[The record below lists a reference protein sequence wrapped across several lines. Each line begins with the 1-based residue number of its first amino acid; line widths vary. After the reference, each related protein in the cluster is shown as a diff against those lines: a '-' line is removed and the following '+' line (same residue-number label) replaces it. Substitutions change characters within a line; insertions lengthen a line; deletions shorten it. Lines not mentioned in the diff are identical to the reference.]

1 MSAANN
7 SDEMKAKFREVLEKK
22 KSGGSKKGEAAG
34 EKSKIRDV
42 DAHGNIPKMFRR
54 KSGSA

>member
-1 MSAANN
+1 MSTSDN
-7 SDEMKAKFREVLEKK
+7 SDDMKAKFREALAKK
-22 KSGGSKKGEAAG
+22 KSGGSKKGEPAG

-42 DAHGNIPKMFRR
+42 DAHGNTPKMFRR

>member
-1 MSAANN
+1 VSA
-7 SDEMKAKFREVLEKK
+7 SDSSDDIKAKFREALAKK
-22 KSGGSKKGEAAG
+22 KSGGSKKGETAS

-42 DAHGNIPKMFRR
+42 DAHGNSPKMFRR